1 METVAQTSVEDDR
14 STVADVLAL
23 DSATRVDEEAAAVH
37 AYFQGDNA
45 SMMGGWT

>member
-1 METVAQTSVEDDR
+1 METATQNPTEDSRDTVVAG
-14 STVADVLAL
+14 LAL
-23 DSATRVDEEAAAVH
+23 DSSTRIDEEAAAVR